1 MGNVQEIIN
10 RSKHFYTYE
19 EKLLEDLSNSSFA
32 QNIYVCGNYNLN
44 FFGNNFIKD
53 LLLPKK
59 PKIRYYELMS
69 KHNDVEGWHF
79 FFAPKGRKFSEMLE
93 NIKNFL
99 NDHNESGEFDDFN
112 EGNRD
117 NIGKNVILYFI
128 DENKD
133 NFFNYF
139 INEHNQFELP
149 LFIIIGNS
157 SDNEQIKENINKS
170 INERKRIIDK
180 NIFKFFDISKDIENN
195 YFNLNLN
202 LIDCSAYYNELG
214 DEFKYPKQLIND
226 KLFDRVTDNIIR
238 NFRTINI
245 LVCGRAGA
253 GKSTFING
261 ILDTTISRSKRNY
274 ECTQRIIKYIHRK
287 LPITFYDTPGMSTE
301 QRMRNIIDLI
311 EKKNNELGDIQNK
324 IHAIF
329 YLFNGKVTRFFY
341 DFENKMLELLLKK
354 YKIPLYFLI
363 TQINREE
370 YEENKDIIIINVI
383 KNIENYIES
392 DYAKEKIE
400 NNIFC
405 INTIGDNYSEVSYL
419 FNKMYHDFKKYIKF
433 EKIEIYNLKEIT
445 WRTNLLQLNSPKD
458 IIPFIIKLS
467 EYIYNN
473 YRILARSIKNKDKG
487 STLLS
492 SLFLKI
498 INNIFGKK
506 ILSTKECRSIIE
518 NMGFDLDKE
527 STIKEKNF
535 KSWFKGLYG
544 YQTPAEEEISYLAEK
559 YITLYVNEL
568 KQNNEKCL
576 EYINKLRVSL
586 NEAINGLRLISDEWK
601 KK

>member
-1 MGNVQEIIN
+1 
-10 RSKHFYTYE
+10 
-19 EKLLEDLSNSSFA
+19 
-32 QNIYVCGNYNLN
+32 
-44 FFGNNFIKD
+44 
-53 LLLPKK
+53 
-59 PKIRYYELMS
+59 
-69 KHNDVEGWHF
+69 
-79 FFAPKGRKFSEMLE
+79 
-93 NIKNFL
+93 
-99 NDHNESGEFDDFN
+99 
-112 EGNRD
+112 
-117 NIGKNVILYFI
+117 
-128 DENKD
+128 
-133 NFFNYF
+133 
-139 INEHNQFELP
+139 
-149 LFIIIGNS
+149 
-157 SDNEQIKENINKS
+157 
-170 INERKRIIDK
+170 
-180 NIFKFFDISKDIENN
+180 
-195 YFNLNLN
+195 
-202 LIDCSAYYNELG
+202 
-214 DEFKYPKQLIND
+214 
-226 KLFDRVTDNIIR
+226 
-238 NFRTINI
+238 
-245 LVCGRAGA
+245 
-253 GKSTFING
+253 
-261 ILDTTISRSKRNY
+261 
-274 ECTQRIIKYIHRK
+274 
-287 LPITFYDTPGMSTE
+287 MSTE

-329 YLFNGKVTRFFY
+329 YLFNGKNTRFFY

-370 YEENKDIIIINVI
+370 YEENKEIIIRNVI

-392 DYAKEKIE
+392 DYAKENIE